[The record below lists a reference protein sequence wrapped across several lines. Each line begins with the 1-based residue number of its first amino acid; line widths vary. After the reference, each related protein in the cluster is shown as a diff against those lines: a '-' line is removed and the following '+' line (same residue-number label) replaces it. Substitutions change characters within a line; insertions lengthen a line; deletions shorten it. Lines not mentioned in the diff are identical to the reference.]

1 MFWGAART
9 VTGSKHLLLGRS
21 GALLLDCG
29 LFQGRRAESEARN
42 RALPFAAMTVDALV
56 LSHAHIDHSGAIPLL
71 VKSGFDGA
79 IHATPAT
86 ADLCRAMLLDAAHI
100 QAKDAEW
107 LNRHETNHR
116 RGGNRGGAR
125 GGKNHRRP
133 IEPLYDVA
141 DVERALA
148 RFVPHDYG
156 ESFEPIPGVEADF
169 SDAGH
174 ILGSAAVRLAWKD
187 GGPAR
192 SLVFSGDQGRPHRP
206 IIRDPAPLPS
216 ADYLILEGTYG
227 GKTHPGED
235 SLLESLE
242 RVVRET
248 IARGGRIVVPA
259 FAVGR
264 TQEVVHALDR
274 LIASG
279 RIPELPIFIDSP
291 LAADVQ
297 EIVQRHPEVYDAET
311 EAALRRGHDPL
322 GMRRVTMV
330 REAEQSKQLNDRK
343 GTFVTISASGMAE
356 AGRVLHHLK
365 HTIEDPR
372 HTVVIVGYQAEGTL
386 GRRLVEGVPEVRIL
400 GELHTVRAR
409 VEVLNGFSAH
419 ADHPALIAQAASCG
433 AARGVAIVHADLE
446 RAEALRAGLPD
457 PSRVRIPVEGDAW
470 DLREGATSAAGPAP
484 GSSGA
489 SASATASCT
498 RRSARG

>member
-1 MFWGAART
+1 MRVMFWGAART
-9 VTGSKHLLLGRS
+9 VTGSKHLLLGRT

-71 VKSGFDGA
+71 VKSGFEGP
-79 IHATPAT
+79 IHATAAT

-107 LNRHETNHR
+107 LNRHEKNR
-116 RGGNRGGAR
+116 GRGGR
-125 GGKNHRRP
+125 NHRRP

-148 RFVPHDYG
+148 MFEPHGYG
-156 ESFEPIPGVEADF
+156 EAFEPIPGVEASF

-174 ILGSAAVRLAWKD
+174 ILGSAAVRLSWKD
-187 GGPAR
+187 GGAAR

-206 IIRDPAPLPS
+206 IIRDPAPLPR

-227 GKTHPGED
+227 GHTHPGED
-235 SLLESLE
+235 SLLEALE

-248 IARGGRIVVPA
+248 IERGGRIVVPA

-330 REAEQSKQLNDRK
+330 REAEQSKRLNDRK

-356 AGRVLHHLK
+356 AGRVLHHLR
-365 HTIEDPR
+365 HTVEDPK

-386 GRRLVEGVPEVRIL
+386 GRRLVKGVPEVRIL
-400 GELHTVRAR
+400 GELYTVRAR

-419 ADHPALIAQAASCG
+419 ADHPALVAQAASCG
-433 AARGVAIVHADLE
+433 AARGTAIVHADLE
-446 RAEALRAGLPD
+446 RAEALRAGLSD
-457 PSRVRIPVEGDAW
+457 ASRVRIPVEGDAW
-470 DLREGATSAAGPAP
+470 DLR
-484 GSSGA
+484 
-489 SASATASCT
+489 
-498 RRSARG
+498 